1 MARDLVTVH
10 EGTLDITQSIA
21 VAEITKTAIAV
32 NNGATL
38 VGITGVKDNSHA
50 LVVETTAATAL
61 TFKAGEL
68 QNNVQGDQT
77 VTLEANKTYY
87 IDVERL
93 TRFCKK
99 NGDIDVDFG
108 GRGEGTTFILKFFKW
123 IVSKWQN
130 CHNNKFFCHG
140 TVILHC

>member
-10 EGTLDITQSIA
+10 TGTLDTTQSIA

-32 NNGATL
+32 ANGATL

-77 VTLEANKTYY
+77 VTLSANKTYY
-87 IDVERL
+87 INVERL
-93 TRFCKK
+93 TRFQKK
-99 NGDIDVDFG
+99 NGNIDVDFATG
-108 GRGEGTTFILKFFKW
+108 SAGYIYLAGKHAGL
-123 IVSKWQN
+123 VP
-130 CHNNKFFCHG
+130 
-140 TVILHC
+140 VA